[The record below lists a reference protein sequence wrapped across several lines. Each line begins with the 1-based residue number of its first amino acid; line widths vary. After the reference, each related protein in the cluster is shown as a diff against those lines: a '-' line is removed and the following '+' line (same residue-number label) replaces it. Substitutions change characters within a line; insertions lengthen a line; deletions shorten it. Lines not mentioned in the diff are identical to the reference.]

1 MKAEILKIAGVKD
14 EASFYKKFPTE
25 EAFMAK
31 HGEQFKKAQQGK
43 KLSLKSSKLKLIED
57 NEGYRNPAN
66 YGYPV
71 SIDQSSPNSYIDM
84 KGINQSLLALSG
96 NEVRLMH
103 PGEQHKFKGKKV
115 VEFPIAQKGKD
126 IYFNDIEANIK
137 NTSRN
142 RTSYD
147 PRLNNIN
154 LGKDYDKFSTKE
166 KGEVIAHENYHAKQH
181 KDKRDNFD
189 IAHNTNNAQ
198 WMQMQKLPEVMST
211 DAVYNNF
218 YNRKS
223 QEIGIDLNSLKNNRP
238 DLQFISDDA
247 IYDRVIDGMQY
258 DNPTSL
264 EGEAEQYQYT
274 GKGFKKAQQGTN
286 ILPIDISQKS
296 DSLSPVFNT
305 KKIVNYQPGV
315 SNSKM
320 GSGFYLYSRNQSEPG
335 FNPERDREFVKQTEM
350 EAVQRTPQWRE
361 FMQSKKPIIDN
372 IVSME
377 DGGYIPIAQEG
388 TMMGPSNQSNNF
400 YQNNNP
406 YFTTNPGATSIN
418 NPAIGLDTTV
428 PTNPKAGFSD
438 YLGAAGSIVSG
449 FDMLG
454 QEKTK
459 RREAKQ
465 ARELSEVLL
474 KASNSTDIDALRP
487 KQYVRP
493 EDNPTQPNQLFPT
506 NGVGTNVLA
515 KNGKNIP
522 TYHDYEDFTIAQN
535 GANFLN
541 SVNPGDITA
550 LTSLASTGF
559 GNNGGSQIG
568 GGFGQIAGMAT
579 GYPGASEL
587 VKLGGTV
594 IGGLFGDNGSA
605 ARDQKTAQRNYD
617 MIAANQMN
625 KDMQATNRAFM
636 QDGGVMPISDELET
650 HWGGYQEE
658 ISENPYLPND
668 GKTVMFRGQSH
679 DDGGIG
685 VTYGNNPVEV
695 EGGEPAVVIPN
706 SQGEENLTVFGNLN
720 IPEQFAKVIGDDKA
734 KGMKFK
740 NYIAQLSKKEE
751 KHSSSLKKSTQEIDT
766 LDMTTPYDKL
776 KFSTLQANILGQ
788 NMSLKEIADKKQ
800 KASELQAML
809 NDTAEQHGL
818 SAEHLS
824 KGKIKQAKTGMNIAQ
839 NGKNI
844 FKNIATTPGKIDY
857 NTPEQSDAIFQGAN
871 YEKQWMPKVFKT
883 LDNPTQAK
891 RLISSIENYN
901 GQDAK
906 DVKAALAKGKTE
918 AEKIEIIKTLATDRK
933 IGPYH
938 NLNTINTAIDSLDDG
953 LTPIQYSPKKGQP
966 ADTSKKENYET
977 VPYKRSKLMDAY
989 NMVLPFIRPTDQEPL
1004 DPRQLTGEMYSL
1016 ATNRVE
1022 PVQAQTIQ
1030 QDLATPIDISYQD
1043 LLNQNQSDFRDL
1055 IRNSNNPAYESF
1067 AAAQKYEANQ
1077 KVYGDQFRAKQISDN
1092 NVYNQNRNTMNDTK
1106 LKNLGI
1112 FDQQYTRQEQAKSN
1126 TKAIAQAALNSMSDK
1141 YTRNRLENKTLGIQE
1156 NMYNYR
1162 FDDKG
1167 RAINYNPLFQANEH
1181 NIYSPNANE
1190 PITQVPVKDANGKIV
1205 GYQQVGGNSDNTGTQ
1220 ASIQTTTET
1229 TTKTPYSFYK
1239 PMQPGEGVDT
1249 SVGTYKNGGKVSKK
1263 KYTNGS
1269 IVSSMKRC

>member
-31 HGEQFKKAQQGK
+31 HGEQ
-43 KLSLKSSKLKLIED
+43 
-57 NEGYRNPAN
+57 
-66 YGYPV
+66 
-71 SIDQSSPNSYIDM
+71 
-84 KGINQSLLALSG
+84 
-96 NEVRLMH
+96 
-103 PGEQHKFKGKKV
+103 
-115 VEFPIAQKGKD
+115 
-126 IYFNDIEANIK
+126 
-137 NTSRN
+137 
-142 RTSYD
+142 
-147 PRLNNIN
+147 
-154 LGKDYDKFSTKE
+154 
-166 KGEVIAHENYHAKQH
+166 
-181 KDKRDNFD
+181 
-189 IAHNTNNAQ
+189 
-198 WMQMQKLPEVMST
+198 
-211 DAVYNNF
+211 
-218 YNRKS
+218 
-223 QEIGIDLNSLKNNRP
+223 
-238 DLQFISDDA
+238 
-247 IYDRVIDGMQY
+247 
-258 DNPTSL
+258 
-264 EGEAEQYQYT
+264 
-274 GKGFKKAQQGTN
+274 FKKAQQGTN

-418 NPAIGLDTTV
+418 NPAIGLDTTM

-776 KFSTLQANILGQ
+776 KFSTLQA
-788 NMSLKEIADKKQ
+788 
-800 KASELQAML
+800 
-809 NDTAEQHGL
+809 
-818 SAEHLS
+818 
-824 KGKIKQAKTGMNIAQ
+824 
-839 NGKNI
+839 
-844 FKNIATTPGKIDY
+844 
-857 NTPEQSDAIFQGAN
+857 
-871 YEKQWMPKVFKT
+871 
-883 LDNPTQAK
+883 
-891 RLISSIENYN
+891 
-901 GQDAK
+901 
-906 DVKAALAKGKTE
+906 
-918 AEKIEIIKTLATDRK
+918 
-933 IGPYH
+933 
-938 NLNTINTAIDSLDDG
+938 
-953 LTPIQYSPKKGQP
+953 
-966 ADTSKKENYET
+966 
-977 VPYKRSKLMDAY
+977 
-989 NMVLPFIRPTDQEPL
+989 
-1004 DPRQLTGEMYSL
+1004 
-1016 ATNRVE
+1016 
-1022 PVQAQTIQ
+1022 
-1030 QDLATPIDISYQD
+1030 
-1043 LLNQNQSDFRDL
+1043 
-1055 IRNSNNPAYESF
+1055 
-1067 AAAQKYEANQ
+1067 
-1077 KVYGDQFRAKQISDN
+1077 
-1092 NVYNQNRNTMNDTK
+1092 
-1106 LKNLGI
+1106 
-1112 FDQQYTRQEQAKSN
+1112 KSN

-1167 RAINYNPLFQANEH
+1167 RAINFNPLFQANEH